1 MLQQRKASETKQT
14 KNPSYDFNT
23 ITPNGVLATT
33 VLHSVKTPPPKQG
46 SPHSSPMRANTLLL
60 EPGPYTCNNCSK
72 GKEKNRG
79 KRQSWDSS
87 VSSKSCHRCQCQS
100 KGQETQ
106 PVSLANKYVH
116 FSSQQNLAAQLL
128 NFSLLH
134 FFFLLVSH
142 LKKEFKFKGNKP
154 HIYAGSFAS

>member
-1 MLQQRKASETKQT
+1 
-14 KNPSYDFNT
+14 
-23 ITPNGVLATT
+23 
-33 VLHSVKTPPPKQG
+33 
-46 SPHSSPMRANTLLL
+46 MRANTLLL
-60 EPGPYTCNNCSK
+60 EPGPYMCNNCLK

-128 NFSLLH
+128 NFSLLR

-154 HIYAGSFAS
+154 HIYAESFAVLKSEHEENWKWLRIESKTGILTGAQRFWRSFGD